1 MFRAA
6 IFDMDGLLIDSE
18 PYWACAER
26 EVFGSLGIE
35 ISTAMAAITAPMTT
49 REVSEYWYRFS
60 PWSGRSIP
68 EVEQAVV
75 SRVANLIDAQ
85 GAALPGVVQALDVCT
100 HFGWRVALASNSP
113 ARLCSLTLEKLGI
126 AARFDAVVSA
136 EHVAR
141 GKPDPAV
148 YLEAA
153 RRLSIDP
160 RDCLAFEDSA
170 TGVRAAR
177 AAGMGVVAV
186 PPRGYRFE
194 ALEHLPHVQLG
205 NLAEFSRER
214 AVDAWTRRATTGAS

>member
-18 PYWACAER
+18 PYWASAER

-35 ISTAMAAITAPMTT
+35 ISAAMAAITAPMTT

-60 PWSGRSIP
+60 PWNGRSIP

-75 SRVANLIDAQ
+75 SRVADLINAH
-85 GAALPGVVQALDVCT
+85 GAALPGVGQALEACMQL
-100 HFGWRVALASNSP
+100 GWRVALASNSP
-113 ARLCSLTLEKLGI
+113 ARLCGLTLEKLGI
-126 AARFDAVVSA
+126 AAHFDAVVSS
-136 EHVAR
+136 EHVAS

-153 RRLSIDP
+153 HRLSIDP
-160 RDCLAFEDSA
+160 RECLAFEDSA

-194 ALEHLPHVQLG
+194 ALEHAPHVQLG
-205 NLAEFSRER
+205 TLAEFSRER
-214 AVDAWTRRATTGAS
+214 AADAWTRRASAGAI